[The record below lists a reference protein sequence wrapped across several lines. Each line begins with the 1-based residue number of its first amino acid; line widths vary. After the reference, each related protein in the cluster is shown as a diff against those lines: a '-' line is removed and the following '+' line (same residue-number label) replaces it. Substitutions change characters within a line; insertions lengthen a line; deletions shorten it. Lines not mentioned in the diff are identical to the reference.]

1 MPDALGWVAEK
12 HLGWR
17 PERAR
22 LLTAG
27 MNVAVLL
34 LLLGAIGLFLE
45 WRLVAF
51 EEKGC
56 VAFCNCTGRWMNR
69 TYALDEGGEWF
80 LVEDEVDMDAVDDL
94 VEKLEACKD
103 GWDGC
108 AVDLFWH
115 KNAFAKRR
123 CPT

>member
-45 WRLVAF
+45 WRLGKF
-51 EEKGC
+51 E
-56 VAFCNCTGRWMNR
+56 
-69 TYALDEGGEWF
+69 
-80 LVEDEVDMDAVDDL
+80 
-94 VEKLEACKD
+94 
-103 GWDGC
+103 
-108 AVDLFWH
+108 
-115 KNAFAKRR
+115 
-123 CPT
+123 